1 MISALNLLAQSS
13 NLSDSDL
20 KSSVHPGVVEPLD
33 KILPYEKKLTI
44 PTENE
49 VQRNS
54 NIDQLAKENISIDE
68 IRNVKPLYSENNTI
82 LFYLFLLMVLIVG
95 FVKSGYTNYLSA
107 IQRSVFNTNLAHQ
120 FHRTLGARM
129 IQPFSLLFIF
139 NLLAI
144 STLLYLITQNFSDYI
159 FTAPAQHFLIIL
171 LIVAAYHV
179 FKLFIN
185 NFLSSIFQLKNTLSF
200 YQFNFFLIEVATCI
214 IIIPLLMLA
223 TFNGAFNAK
232 LLLLICLFIFVAGH
246 MYAYFKG
253 ILSSL
258 RLIVFHKF
266 YFFLY
271 FCILE
276 IGPFLVLYK
285 IMDNWLMLG

>member
-1 MISALNLLAQSS
+1 MYGENDNSFGN
-13 NLSDSDL
+13 NENTT
-20 KSSVHPGVVEPLD
+20 VNPTVVEPLE
-33 KILPYEKKLTI
+33 KIYPFQAKQLKKAEK
-44 PTENE
+44 PSNQNSENSTF
-49 VQRNS
+49 R
-54 NIDQLAKENISIDE
+54 KENIQIDE
-68 IRNVKPLYSENNTI
+68 IRNVKPLYAENNTI
-82 LFYLFLLMVLIVG
+82 LFYLFLVMVLIVG
-95 FVKSGYTNYLSA
+95 FVKAGYSGYLTA

-120 FHRTLGARM
+120 FHRTMGARM
-129 IQPFSLLFIF
+129 VQPFSLLFIF
-139 NLLAI
+139 NLLSI

-159 FTAPAQHFLIIL
+159 FTAPVQHFFLIL
-171 LIVAAYHV
+171 LVVAAYHV

-185 NFLSSIFQLKNTLSF
+185 NFLSGVFKLKNILSF

-223 TFNGAFNAK
+223 TFNGSFNAK
-232 LLLLICLFIFVAGH
+232 TLLLICLIIFVLGH
-246 MYAYFKG
+246 VYAYFKG